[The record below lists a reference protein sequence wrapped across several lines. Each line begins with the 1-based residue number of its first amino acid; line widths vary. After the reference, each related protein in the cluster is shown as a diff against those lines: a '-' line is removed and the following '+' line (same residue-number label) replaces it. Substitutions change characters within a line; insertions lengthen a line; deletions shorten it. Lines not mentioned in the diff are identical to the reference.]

1 MDRKCQGSWGS
12 SPGSEPGQL
21 NEACSDR
28 RIDLISW
35 PHAAPEPA
43 YRRISEIPLSI
54 VQKTDPRFPR
64 LVRLLAGSPTGAFHV
79 ICQRDNTDVKEAHEY
94 RRRIYLARH
103 FPPAVEAR
111 IAKRYEVVR
120 NESDEIMTAAQL
132 AAEAKG
138 CDYLLVSPTE
148 TVSRP
153 VFEQLAGTLK
163 AVATLAVGYDRI
175 DLEAARQHG
184 VAVFNAPGVLT
195 DACADL
201 GMMLLLN
208 ASRRGYEADAL
219 LRSGNWTGWAPTQLL
234 GVGLG
239 GKRLGILG
247 MGRIGQAVA
256 ARARGFGLEIHY
268 HNRTRLPDAEE
279 LGARYYETP
288 EALLAV
294 SDIFMICAPGTPAL
308 AAFLDYRRISL
319 LPRNAIV
326 INISRGDTVVDDA
339 LIAALDEKRIF
350 AAGLDVYANE
360 PAVDPRYCRLNNVFL
375 TPHIASATEETR
387 DAMGFILLDAL
398 EDFER
403 GTVPANQLC

>member
-1 MDRKCQGSWGS
+1 MT
-12 SPGSEPGQL
+12 EPKG
-21 NEACSDR
+21 
-28 RIDLISW
+28 
-35 PHAAPEPA
+35 H
-43 YRRISEIPLSI
+43 
-54 VQKTDPRFPR
+54 
-64 LVRLLAGSPTGAFHV
+64 
-79 ICQRDNTDVKEAHEY
+79 
-94 RRRIYLARH
+94 RRRIYLARR

-111 IAKRYEVVR
+111 IAERYEITR
-120 NESDEIMTAAQL
+120 NESGDIVTAAQL
-132 AAEAKG
+132 AAEARG
-138 CDYLLVSPTE
+138 CDYLFVSTTE
-148 TVSRP
+148 TVSRL
-153 VFEQLAGTLK
+153 VFEQLSGTLK

-175 DLEAARQHG
+175 DLEAAREHS
-184 VAVFNAPGVLT
+184 VAVFNSPGVLT

-201 GMMLLLN
+201 GMLLLLN
-208 ASRRGYEADAL
+208 ASRRGHEADSL
-219 LRSGNWTGWAPTQLL
+219 VRSGSWTGWAPTQLL
-234 GVGLG
+234 GVGLR

-256 ARARGFGLEIHY
+256 ARARGFGLEVHY
-268 HNRTRLPDAEE
+268 HNRKQLPDAEE

-308 AAFLDYRRISL
+308 ASFLDHRRISL
-319 LPRNAIV
+319 LPRRAIV

-339 LIAALDEKRIF
+339 LIAALEEKRIF

-360 PAVDPRYCRLNNVFL
+360 PSVDPRYCKLNNVFL

-398 EDFER
+398 EDYER